1 MPKHISY
8 AFHSELKNILIT
20 DIQTTRIL
28 STTICESVKFKSILA
43 SIQEI
48 GIVEPLAV
56 YPEDD
61 KYILLDGH
69 LRLLALQALGVEK
82 AVCLIS
88 TDDEGFTYN
97 RQINRLSPI
106 QEYRMISKAIN
117 KGISPERIAKTLN
130 INTTEIKQK
139 LNLLN
144 DISPGVAAKLADKHV
159 SQATFRIL
167 RKMKPMRQ
175 LEAVKMM
182 IAANKFTR
190 NYARMIWVGSSPED
204 LVPDKKPAHKK
215 NNMENLALLEQE
227 MERLKQD
234 YTHTEKEISEIR
246 LSLIVTS
253 GYLGRLLE
261 NSAITEFIENNY
273 TDILTALKAV
283 YEQLQ
288 QAPMGLEI
296 EE

>member
-8 AFHSELKNILIT
+8 AFHSELKNILIA

-28 STTICESVKFKSILA
+28 PSTIYESVKFKSILA

-48 GIVEPLAV
+48 GIIEPLAV

-61 KYILLDGH
+61 TFTLLDGH
-69 LRLLALQALGVEK
+69 LRLLALQRLRVEK

-106 QEYRMISKAIN
+106 QEYRMISKAIS
-117 KGISPERIAKTLN
+117 KGISQERIAKTLN
-130 INTTEIKQK
+130 INTAEIKQK

-144 DISPGVAAKLADKHV
+144 DITPEVAAKLADKHIG
-159 SQATFRIL
+159 QDTFRIL
-167 RKMKPMRQ
+167 RKMRPMRQ
-175 LEAVKMM
+175 LEAAKMM

-204 LVPDKKPAHKK
+204 LFPDKKPVHKK

-234 YTHTEKEISEIR
+234 YAHTEKEISEVR
-246 LSLIVTS
+246 LSLIVTA

-261 NSAITEFIENNY
+261 NSAIIEFIESNY
-273 TDILTALKAV
+273 MDILTALKAV

-288 QAPMGLEI
+288 QAPMGLEK
-296 EE
+296 E